1 MTDPAFIHPA
11 FLQALRREGVAD
23 VAIARAAGL
32 KIHDLV
38 KLIGQR
44 GKEKSAPDLERN
56 AMMQRMRAA
65 GLSDQLIADIVG
77 LTKSGVHFALGPR
90 PAPVKQAPAFF
101 DPKAP
106 HEWLKDFP
114 KALRDFRARN
124 SLTQHNTGVILGTAH
139 DGFPPSTMISSWE
152 NRRARCPLEVPVAY
166 MLSDL
171 EVKWINKSLTRT
183 AI

>member
-1 MTDPAFIHPA
+1 MPDLA
-11 FLQALRREGVAD
+11 FLQALRREGVTD
-23 VAIARAAGL
+23 VVIARAAGL
-32 KIHDLV
+32 KIYDLV

-56 AMMQRMRAA
+56 AMMRRMRAA

-114 KALRDFRARN
+114 KALRDFRTRN
-124 SLTQHNTGVILGTAH
+124 SLTQHNVAVMLGVAR
-139 DGFPPSTMISSWE
+139 DGRTPSTMLSAWE
-152 NRRARCPLEVPVAY
+152 IGKAACPLPVPVAY

>member
-1 MTDPAFIHPA
+1 MPDPA